1 MIRYLLLLVLSVQLV
16 WGETPS
22 VIYGARSFQDL
33 HASFAKHIPI
43 KLQGKNLIGYLKFDQ
58 EHPINESSFIYAKY
72 ALEYFKHKKVDF
84 IIVHLNTFGGEILPT
99 VKIVDL
105 FQKCDINEGISL
117 MAFIDR
123 YAVGSGALLAYA
135 CRFIAVSQDALMGG
149 QIPGRGVTGFSFEM
163 MDDLLN
169 EYVSAASI
177 YGRDPT
183 LAESMVD
190 SSVILVERQGEVVQL
205 YDPGDI
211 ITKGPNLDEVISNQ
225 YEWLTLDASQ
235 LLKAK
240 IADFQVQVVNKEESN
255 FGSFFSFDKCSL
267 SQEPYLA
274 SIPEAY
280 ILCYQN
286 WKFKTLRTIS
296 HPAFFALLL
305 SVALLSFYIQMYF
318 IKPNMSGV
326 LGSFALICIVLVSVA
341 LKEFSWAEGLLLV
354 FGFALYLIRRVLKIR
369 SYAIGWLGLLVMA
382 VGLFSLAIPGFDNF
396 KWLDFEAH
404 AAIVRSVLGHL
415 VWIIIT
421 VIAFVAGVIYTK
433 IKYPNR
439 FKVKIYLP
447 EPLKDLEKEP
457 EHLDKLESA
466 ELPKEGLEGITHCT
480 LRPFGKVVIHGK
492 IYDAVSLDRVVIL
505 KKTRVIILG
514 HENGKLLVKEQRV
527 VFPS

>member
-22 VIYGARSFQDL
+22 VTYGARSIQDL

-43 KLQGKNLIGYLKFDQ
+43 KLQGKNLIGYLKFNQ
-58 EHPINESSFIYAKY
+58 EYPINESSFIYVKY

-99 VKIVDL
+99 VKIIDL
-105 FQKCDINEGISL
+105 FQKCDINEGIPL

-123 YAVGSGALLAYA
+123 YAIGSSALLAYA

-149 QIPGRGVTGFSFEM
+149 QVPGRGVTDFSFEM

-169 EYVSAASI
+169 EYASAASI
-177 YGRDPT
+177 YGRDPV
-183 LAESMVD
+183 LAEAMVD
-190 SSVILVERQGEVVQL
+190 SSIILVERQGQVLQL

-211 ITKGPNLDEVISNQ
+211 ITKGPNLDVVISNQ
-225 YEWLTLDASQ
+225 YDWLTLDAAQ

-240 IADFQVQVVNKEESN
+240 IADFQIQVVNKEDFNS
-255 FGSFFSFDKCSL
+255 GSFFSFDQCLL
-267 SQEPYLA
+267 SKEPYLA

-280 ILCYQN
+280 VLCYQN
-286 WKFKTLRTIS
+286 WKFKALRAVS
-296 HPAFFALLL
+296 HPSFFALLL
-305 SVALLSFYIQMYF
+305 LVAVFSLYIQMYF
-318 IKPNMSGV
+318 AKPNMSGV
-326 LGSFALICIVLVSVA
+326 LGCAALVCMVLVSVV
-341 LKEFSWAEGLLLV
+341 LREFSWAEGLLLV

-404 AAIVRSVLGHL
+404 AAIMRSVLGHL

-421 VIAFVAGVIYTK
+421 VILLIVCVIYTK

-439 FKVKIYLP
+439 FKLNIYLP

-457 EHLDKLESA
+457 ENLEKLEGLD
-466 ELPKEGLEGITHCT
+466 LPREGLEGITHCT

-492 IYDAVSLDRVVIL
+492 IYDAVSLDHVVIL
-505 KKTRVIILG
+505 KKTRIIILG
-514 HENGKLLVKEQRV
+514 HENGKLLVKEYK
-527 VFPS
+527 SIL